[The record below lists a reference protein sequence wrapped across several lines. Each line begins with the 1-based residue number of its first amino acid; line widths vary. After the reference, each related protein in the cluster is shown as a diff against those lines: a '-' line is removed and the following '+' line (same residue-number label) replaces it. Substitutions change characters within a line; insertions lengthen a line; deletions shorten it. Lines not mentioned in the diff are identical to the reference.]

1 MIELTITGDELRRA
15 LSAVEAAEKQ
25 GFMHCLAVVHLISA
39 GQGIHECSLSFSDI
53 IERAHPTDGWKD
65 WGRFQGISLKYKFK
79 DGKLVPRRKVS
90 VKKVSAKRISARPT
104 MPTHLSANYFG
115 TDQRLRR
122 VERVNSLEGEDMKRD
137 NNDNAAG
144 VFDEV
149 CFLAREYGM
158 GDPKKMTEGA
168 RKLRSFVRR
177 RMKKIIKEFGF
188 EFAKLVPL
196 IPPKKY
202 NFRNLDEEET

>member
-53 IERAHPTDGWKD
+53 IERAHPTDGSKD

-79 DGKLVPRRKVS
+79 DGKLVPRRKPRRKARA
-90 VKKVSAKRISARPT
+90 KKVSAKRVSARPT

-115 TDQRLRR
+115 T
-122 VERVNSLEGEDMKRD
+122 E
-137 NNDNAAG
+137 
-144 VFDEV
+144 
-149 CFLAREYGM
+149 
-158 GDPKKMTEGA
+158 
-168 RKLRSFVRR
+168 
-177 RMKKIIKEFGF
+177 
-188 EFAKLVPL
+188 
-196 IPPKKY
+196 
-202 NFRNLDEEET
+202 